1 MIFSSVRGPKDTVT
15 CGYLRYN
22 EFGRPVR
29 RSAWHGQS
37 NLKAAFTVV
46 AGKTVKD
53 CRLLLVDDVYT
64 TGATLQACA
73 AALKRN
79 GAVEV
84 TGLVIA
90 SSRN

>member
-1 MIFSSVRGPKDTVT
+1 M
-15 CGYLRYN
+15 
-22 EFGRPVR
+22 
-29 RSAWHGQS
+29 
-37 NLKAAFTVV
+37 KAAFTVV

-90 SSRN
+90 SSRK

>member
-1 MIFSSVRGPKDTVT
+1 M
-15 CGYLRYN
+15 
-22 EFGRPVR
+22 
-29 RSAWHGQS
+29 
-37 NLKAAFTVV
+37 KAAFAVV

-73 AALKRN
+73 AALKQN